1 MDRIELRTATYIM
14 RAIVSA
20 VEVDHAINAGE
31 SSAAATISMWVEF
44 LLGQD
49 VTASLWGEKIRVKSV
64 RNTMQVAVVKEMR
77 GKIRR
82 MQLGFRGCV
91 FYLVGGAEG

>member
-1 MDRIELRTATYIM
+1 M

-44 LLGQD
+44 LLGQN
-49 VTASLWGEKIRVKSV
+49 VTASLWGEKDQKV
-64 RNTMQVAVVKEMR
+64 RWFKM
-77 GKIRR
+77 
-82 MQLGFRGCV
+82 
-91 FYLVGGAEG
+91 